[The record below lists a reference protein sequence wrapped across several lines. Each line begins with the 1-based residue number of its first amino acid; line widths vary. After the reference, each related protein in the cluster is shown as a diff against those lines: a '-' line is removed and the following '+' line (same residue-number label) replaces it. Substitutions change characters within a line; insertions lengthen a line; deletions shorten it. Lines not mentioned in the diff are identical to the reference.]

1 MVSLKSKSIFQTHLI
16 MKKQFFLALFSALV
30 LSANAQIEPALPA
43 DLYSNLSFPME
54 KVVAPTFP
62 ANVVSITDFGA
73 KGDGKFD
80 NTTAFAKAI
89 DAIVAKGGGTVE
101 IPAGTWLTGPI
112 VLKSNVC
119 LNSAKGAL
127 VLFTPDLSHYPM
139 IAGNFEGVNTYRCQ
153 SPISAYHASNIAIIG
168 NGVFDGSGQAWR
180 PLKKNNAPLSVW
192 EQQIPS
198 GGVLDES
205 KKTWWPSEGA
215 LRGSRLST
223 DQNVPNVSDIK
234 TWKEIKDYLRPVMIE
249 FDSCQNVYLEGITVQ
264 NSPAWTIH
272 PLMCDNVLLN
282 GLTVRNP
289 EYGANTDGI
298 DIESSKNV
306 VLCNSSFSVGDD
318 GICVKSGK
326 NESGRKRGIP
336 TENLLVENC
345 TVYHAHGG
353 FVVGS
358 EMSGGVR
365 NVKVSHCNFIGTD
378 AGLRFKSTR
387 GRGGVVENIYIS
399 DINMADIKTDA
410 ILFDLFYG
418 GKTNNKV
425 VMADV
430 TTPVFRK
437 IFMKNIVCKG
447 AKRALF
453 FNGLP
458 EMFLRDISLENA
470 QLTADSGGSIR
481 ETSNISLSNVSIIT
495 SSNPSLELTNTQ
507 YATFDKLMF
516 PGDEHPIIALNGTDC
531 QYIQITHSPGITY
544 SNITWSDHA
553 TKDAIEI
560 RP

>member
-1 MVSLKSKSIFQTHLI
+1 
-16 MKKQFFLALFSALV
+16 MKKYLFSAFLF
-30 LSANAQIEPALPA
+30 LLAFAASAQVEPALPA
-43 DLYSNLSFPME
+43 DLYSNLPFPMQP
-54 KVVAPTFP
+54 VNVPTFS

-73 KGDGKFD
+73 KGDGKVD
-80 NTTAFAKAI
+80 NTAAFANAI
-89 DAIVAKGGGTVE
+89 AAVAAKGGGTVE
-101 IPAGTWLTGPI
+101 IPTGTWLTGPI

-119 LNSAKGAL
+119 LHTAKGVL
-127 VLFTPDLSHYPM
+127 VLFTPDLSRYPM

-153 SPISAYHASNIAIIG
+153 SPISAYHASNIAITG

-180 PLKKNNAPLSVW
+180 PLKKNKAPLSVW
-192 EQQIPS
+192 EQQVAS
-198 GGVLDES
+198 GGVLDNS

-215 LRGSRLST
+215 LKGSRLST
-223 DQNVPNVSDIK
+223 DQNVPDVSNTK

-249 FDSCQNVYLEGITVQ
+249 FDSCQNVFLEGITVQ

-289 EYGANTDGI
+289 EYGQNTDGI

-306 VLCNSSFSVGDD
+306 VLVNSSFSVGDD

-326 NESGRKRGIP
+326 NESGRKRGMP
-336 TENLLVENC
+336 TKNLLVDNC

-353 FVVGS
+353 FVIGS
-358 EMSGGVR
+358 EMSGGVL

-399 DINMADIKTDA
+399 DINMSDIATDA
-410 ILFDLFYG
+410 ILFDMFYG
-418 GKTNNKV
+418 EKTNDKEV
-425 VMADV
+425 KADV
-430 TTPVFRK
+430 TTPVFRH
-437 IFMKNIVCKG
+437 IFIKNILCTG

-458 EMFLRDISLENA
+458 EMYLRDITLENA
-470 QLTADSGGSIR
+470 HLTAADGGSIC
-481 ETSNISLSNVSIIT
+481 ETSNITLSDVAIT
-495 SSNPSLELTNTQ
+495 TPSNPSLELVDTQ
-507 YATFDKLMF
+507 FATFSNLTF
-516 PGDEHPIIALNGTDC
+516 PNSGHPIIALNGSDC
-531 QYIQITHSPGITY
+531 QYILIDHSPQISY
-544 SNITWSDHA
+544 SNITWSHNA

>member
-1 MVSLKSKSIFQTHLI
+1 MFVI
-16 MKKQFFLALFSALV
+16 MMKLFFLALFSALV

-43 DLYSNLSFPME
+43 DLYSNLPFPM
-54 KVVAPTFP
+54 KQVSAPTFP
-62 ANVVSITDFGA
+62 ANKVSITDFGA

-89 DAIVAKGGGTVE
+89 DVVAAKGGGTVDV
-101 IPAGTWLTGPI
+101 PSGTWLTGPI

-119 LNSAKGAL
+119 LHTNKGAL
-127 VLFTPDLSHYPM
+127 VLFSPDLNHYPL
-139 IAGNFEGVNTYRCQ
+139 IYGNFEGVPTYRCQ
-153 SPISAYHASNIAIIG
+153 SPISAYHASNIAITG

-180 PLKKNNAPLSVW
+180 PLKKSKAPLSVW
-192 EQQIPS
+192 DQQVAA

-215 LRGSRLST
+215 LRGSRLTT
-223 DQNVPNVSDIK
+223 DQNVPDVTDIK

-249 FDSCQNVYLEGITVQ
+249 LDSCQNVMLEGITVQ

-272 PLMCDNVLLN
+272 PLMCQNVLLN

-289 EYGANTDGI
+289 DYGQNTDGI

-306 VLCNSSFSVGDD
+306 VLVNSSFSVGDD

-326 NESGRKRGIP
+326 NEAGRLRGIP

-353 FVVGS
+353 FVIGS

-365 NVKVSHCNFIGTD
+365 NVKVTHCNFIGTD

-387 GRGGVVENIYIS
+387 GRGGVVKDIYIS
-399 DINMADIKTDA
+399 DINMSDIQTDA
-410 ILFDLFYG
+410 ILFDMFYG
-418 GKTNNKV
+418 GKPSNKEV
-425 VMADV
+425 KADV
-430 TTPVFRK
+430 TTPVFHD
-437 IFMKNIVCKG
+437 ITMQNIVCKG

-458 EMFLRDISLENA
+458 EMYLRNINLTNA
-470 QLTADSGGSIR
+470 QLTADEGGV
-481 ETSNISLSNVSIIT
+481 LSNCSNVTLANVSLTT
-495 SSNPSLELTNTQ
+495 SSKPALALENAQ
-507 YATFDKLMF
+507 YVTFDKILF
-516 PGDEHPIIALNGTDC
+516 PGNDHPIIALKGTDC
-531 QYIQITHSPGITY
+531 QYIQIVHSPEMTY

>member
-1 MVSLKSKSIFQTHLI
+1 MFETYVI

-62 ANVVSITDFGA
+62 ANKVSITDFGA
-73 KGDGKFD
+73 KGDGKID
-80 NTTAFAKAI
+80 NTTAFEKAI
-89 DAIVAKGGGTVE
+89 DAVAAKGGGTVE
-101 IPAGTWLTGPI
+101 VPSGTWLTGPI

-119 LNSAKGAL
+119 LNTEKGTL
-127 VLFTPDLSHYPM
+127 VLFSPDLNHYPL
-139 IAGNFEGVNTYRCQ
+139 IYGNFEGVNTYRCQ
-153 SPISAYHASNIAIIG
+153 SPISAYHASNIAITG
-168 NGVFDGSGQAWR
+168 NGVFDGSGQVWR
-180 PLKKNNAPLSVW
+180 PLKKNKVSSAVW
-192 EQQIPS
+192 DAQVAS

-215 LRGSRLST
+215 LRGSRLTT
-223 DQNVPNVSDIK
+223 DQNVPNVSDTK

-249 FDSCQNVYLEGITVQ
+249 LDSCQNVMLEGITVQ

-272 PLMCDNVLLN
+272 PLMCQNVLLN

-289 EYGANTDGI
+289 DYGQNTDGI

-306 VLCNSSFSVGDD
+306 VLVNSSFSVGDD

-358 EMSGGVR
+358 EISGGVR
-365 NVKVSHCNFIGTD
+365 NVKVSYCNFIGTD

-418 GKTNNKV
+418 GKTNDKV

-453 FNGLP
+453 LNGLP

-481 ETSNISLSNVSIIT
+481 ETSNISLSNVSITT
-495 SSNPSLELTNTQ
+495 SSNPSLELTNIQ

-516 PGDEHPIIALNGTDC
+516 SGDEHPIIALNGTDC
-531 QYIQITHSPGITY
+531 QYIQITHSPGINY